1 MESLLGEA
9 RRLRLQQCED
19 ILNRPENRE
28 GAAGNK
34 RTTRGVIVADSL
46 TIKELLRLDHDLIAE
61 YESLLAE
68 DLDSIQKKEG
78 LLHELAVSLDSV
90 SKEREQQEKRLQYCM
105 NRVWVLLHG
114 YSQIHEYEGKL
125 GEDYV
130 MKGDSVEYEELKKEV
145 DKLKNELSVVTLAV
159 RSLRTCD
166 H

>member
-1 MESLLGEA
+1 M
-9 RRLRLQQCED
+9 
-19 ILNRPENRE
+19 
-28 GAAGNK
+28 
-34 RTTRGVIVADSL
+34 
-46 TIKELLRLDHDLIAE
+46 
-61 YESLLAE
+61 
-68 DLDSIQKKEG
+68 
-78 LLHELAVSLDSV
+78 LHELAVSLDSV

-159 RSLRTCD
+159 CSLRTCD